1 MNLYEIARVVLR
13 ILYTLLFRL
22 KAYGVEN
29 VPREGG
35 VLICSNHIS
44 VLDPPTLG
52 IYVPRRLHYM
62 AKSELFKF
70 KPFAALITALGAF
83 PVKRGGVSKE
93 AIKTSLQLLRD
104 GHAILMFPEG
114 TRNSDASSAKRGAAL
129 LAIRS
134 GATVVPCRIVG
145 GYRLFRRTY
154 VIYGPPVDLSP
165 YADGT
170 DGEALDQATELIM
183 QRIRELQ
190 VG

>member
-1 MNLYEIARVVLR
+1 MNFYEISRVVLR
-13 ILYTLLFRL
+13 FLFKVLFRL
-22 KAYGVEN
+22 KAHGVEN
-29 VPREGG
+29 IPREGG
-35 VLICSNHIS
+35 VLLCSNHIS
-44 VLDPPTLG
+44 YLDPPTLG
-52 IYVPRRLHYM
+52 IYVPRRLNYM
-62 AKSELFKF
+62 AKSELFNF

-93 AIKTSLQLLRD
+93 AIKTSLQLLRE

-134 GATVVPCRIVG
+134 GAAVVPCRIVP
-145 GYRLFRRTY
+145 GYRLFRRTH

-165 YADGT
+165 FAGNT
-170 DGEALDQATELIM
+170 DGESLDKATELIM

>member
-1 MNLYEIARVVLR
+1 MSFYEFARVVLR
-13 ILYTLLFRL
+13 FLFTVLFRL
-22 KAYGVEN
+22 KAHGVEHI
-29 VPREGG
+29 PREGG
-35 VLICSNHIS
+35 VLLCSNHIS

-52 IYVPRRLHYM
+52 IHVPRRLHYM

-93 AIKTSLQLLRD
+93 AIRTSLQLLRD

-134 GATVVPCRIVG
+134 GAPVVPCRIVP
-145 GYRLFRRTY
+145 GYRLFRRTH
-154 VIYGPPVDLSP
+154 VIYGPPIDLSSFGDSV
-165 YADGT
+165 DG
-170 DGEALDQATELIM
+170 DALDRATELIM
-183 QRIRELQ
+183 QRIRGLN

>member
-1 MNLYEIARVVLR
+1 MSFYEFARVVLR
-13 ILYTLLFRL
+13 FLFTVLFRL
-22 KAYGVEN
+22 KAHGVEHI
-29 VPREGG
+29 PREGG
-35 VLICSNHIS
+35 VLLCSNHIS

-52 IYVPRRLHYM
+52 IHVPRRLHYM

-93 AIKTSLQLLRD
+93 AIRTSLQLLRD

-134 GATVVPCRIVG
+134 GAPVVPCRIVP
-145 GYRLFRRTY
+145 GYRLFRRTH
-154 VIYGPPVDLSP
+154 VIYGQPIDLSSFGDSV
-165 YADGT
+165 DG
-170 DGEALDQATELIM
+170 DALDRATELIM
-183 QRIRELQ
+183 QRIRGLN

>member
-1 MNLYEIARVVLR
+1 MNFYEIARVVLR
-13 ILYTLLFRL
+13 TLYTVLFRL
-22 KAYGVEN
+22 KAHGVEN

-134 GATVVPCRIVG
+134 GATVVPCRIIG
-145 GYRLFRRTY
+145 GYRLFRRTH
-154 VIYGPPVDLSP
+154 VIYGAPIDLSP
-165 YADGT
+165 YADST